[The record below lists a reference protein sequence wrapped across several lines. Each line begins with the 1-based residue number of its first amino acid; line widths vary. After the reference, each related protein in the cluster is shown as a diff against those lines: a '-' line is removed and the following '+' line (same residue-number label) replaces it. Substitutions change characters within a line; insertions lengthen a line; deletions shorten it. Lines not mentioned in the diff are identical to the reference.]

1 MKPVMRKRSKVQ
13 GEVWEWF
20 IIQLLQGEEAED
32 LPIGEDCIIYF
43 VTFDI
48 LVLPLLLL
56 SMVRKKRNLQ
66 DLVMKQKSGTSSE
79 GIMLLEFLSFHGRVN
94 HSSKH
99 YTGLWFC
106 YNGTAKEMQTLTGH
120 FLFSLLSY

>member
-20 IIQLLQGEEAED
+20 IIQLPQGEEAED

-43 VTFDI
+43 ATFDI

-56 SMVRKKRNLQ
+56 VWSGKKETC
-66 DLVMKQKSGTSSE
+66 KT
-79 GIMLLEFLSFHGRVN
+79 
-94 HSSKH
+94 
-99 YTGLWFC
+99 
-106 YNGTAKEMQTLTGH
+106 
-120 FLFSLLSY
+120 